1 MGWGTIL
8 LWIVGLL
15 ILYIVIVAA
24 VKDGID
30 KSEVGQ
36 LIKMKYGVKNK
47 FVPVSD
53 DEIEKELEDEFNE
66 KNDK

>member
-1 MGWGTIL
+1 MLWGSIL

-15 ILYIVIVAA
+15 ILYVVVFTA

-36 LIKMKYGVKNK
+36 FIKTNYGAKDKIVT
-47 FVPVSD
+47 VSD
-53 DEIEKELEDEFNE
+53 EEIEKELEDEF
-66 KNDK
+66 KN

>member
-1 MGWGTIL
+1 MLWGTIL

-15 ILYIVIVAA
+15 LLYVVVFTA

-36 LIKMKYGVKNK
+36 FIKTNYGVKDNI
-47 FVPVSD
+47 VTVSD
-53 DEIEKELEDEFNE
+53 EEIEKELEDEF
-66 KNDK
+66 KN

>member
-1 MGWGTIL
+1 MLWGSIL

-15 ILYIVIVAA
+15 ILYVVIFTA

-36 LIKMKYGVKNK
+36 LIKKNFGTK
-47 FVPVSD
+47 DNIVTVSD
-53 DEIEKELEDEFNE
+53 DEIEKELEDEF
-66 KNDK
+66 KN